1 MKDPFGKRLLLW
13 LKEYLAITYWIS
25 KNMVFPLRPRIEGR
39 GIKEVWCF
47 DTTFV
52 FMALWLWSFKF
63 GDSKRTDLMM
73 DIF

>member
-1 MKDPFGKRLLLW
+1 MILW

-25 KNMVFPLRPRIEGR
+25 KNIVFPLRPRIEGR
-39 GIKEVWCF
+39 GIKEVWRF

-63 GDSKRTDLMM
+63 GDSKRTDLKM